1 MERSSTYII
10 GFAAAVCLVCGVF
23 VSSSAVA
30 LKSKQEDNKVLDR
43 QKKVL
48 VVAGLVE
55 NGGGESADEIRSLFA
70 DHIKTRIIDLK
81 SGKYLKDDPSF
92 DQRKAAKDPEQSREV
107 SNPAQVK
114 RIPHNAIVYH
124 KMKNGQVD
132 RLILPI
138 EGKGLWST
146 LYGFLALGKDANTVK
161 GIIFYEHGETPG
173 LGGEIENPRWMGLWP
188 GKLLFK
194 TDAQGLPKGD
204 VKLEVK
210 KGQATPG
217 DAYAIDGLSGAT
229 ITSRGVTH
237 LVHLWMSDEAFG
249 PYLRL
254 FRDGQSSKTAAAPK
268 VVKPKPRPVAKPAPV
283 QVKRAQAAAAPAV
296 NQNSGS
302 TVAQPEAPTGAPKGD
317 AKPTDAKPAAT
328 PKGGSK

>member
-10 GFAAAVCLVCGVF
+10 GFAASVCLVCAIF

-30 LKSKQEDNKVLDR
+30 LKSKQEENKVLDR

-48 VVAGLVE
+48 VVSGLIE
-55 NGGGESADEIRSLFA
+55 SGGPESADEIRALFA
-70 DHIKTRIIDLK
+70 KNIKSRIVDLK
-81 SGKYLKDDPSF
+81 SGKYLEDDPTF
-92 DQRKAAKDPEQSREV
+92 DQRKASKDPEQSREV
-107 SNPAQVK
+107 SNAAQVK
-114 RIPHNAIVYH
+114 RIPHKALVYH
-124 KMKNGQVD
+124 KMKQGEVD

-188 GKLLFK
+188 GKMLFE
-194 TDAQGLPKGD
+194 TDANGQAKGP
-204 VKLEVK
+204 VKIEVQ

-217 DAYAIDGLSGAT
+217 DAYEIDGLSGAT

-237 LVHLWMSDEAFG
+237 LVHLWVGEDGFG
-249 PYLRL
+249 PYLKL
-254 FRDGQSSKTAAAPK
+254 FRA
-268 VVKPKPRPVAKPAPV
+268 
-283 QVKRAQAAAAPAV
+283 
-296 NQNSGS
+296 
-302 TVAQPEAPTGAPKGD
+302 E
-317 AKPTDAKPAAT
+317 
-328 PKGGSK
+328 GGSK